1 MIPSEIAYEI
11 VTSNATLALR
21 LLVAAIA
28 GALIGYEREYM
39 GKAAG
44 LRTYALVSLGS
55 CLFTLVSIFGVQ
67 QLPPAISPSED
78 FNYNYD
84 GSRIA
89 STIVTGIGFLGA
101 GSIILRGSRVEG
113 LTTAAGL
120 WVAAALGMA
129 IGYGYYALT
138 GVAVITTLAVLLF
151 LKRIEPKDHGHEY
164 PHDSQGTAPPG
175 PSGPAQ

>member
-1 MIPSEIAYEI
+1 MYPVDFAVEIA
-11 VTSNATLALR
+11 TSNATLALR
-21 LLVAAIA
+21 LILAAIA

-55 CLFTLVSIFGVQ
+55 CLFTLVSVFGVQ
-67 QLPPAISPSED
+67 QLPPVDAPSEF

-84 GSRIA
+84 ASRIA
-89 STIVTGIGFLGA
+89 STVVSGIGFLGA

-129 IGYGYYALT
+129 IGFGYYALT
-138 GVAVITTLAVLLF
+138 GVGVITTLAVLLF
-151 LKRIEPKDHGHEY
+151 LKRIEPRDHGHEDG
-164 PHDSQGTAPPG
+164 PPNGTLPPG
-175 PSGPAQ
+175 VMH